1 MIKVLYVG
9 GKEVSIPELQGKN
22 VHVDY
27 VQNGMIALSAVQTSD
42 FDAVIIEN
50 ELPLMTPNRLIK
62 ELTQTG
68 VGMPVIGLIRSD
80 ERRKGLLDDY
90 EAGLFSY
97 YEPGLEDG
105 DKLLDALTSA
115 KRFHDFKKDSPR
127 TTIRHFTGV
136 GLSLIHI

>member
-90 EAGLFSY
+90 EAGLFSLMSQ
-97 YEPGLEDG
+97 GWRMV
-105 DKLLDALTSA
+105 TS
-115 KRFHDFKKDSPR
+115 
-127 TTIRHFTGV
+127 
-136 GLSLIHI
+136 SLILLHQLNDFMILKRIVQGQPSGILLE

>member
-1 MIKVLYVG
+1 
-9 GKEVSIPELQGKN
+9 
-22 VHVDY
+22 
-27 VQNGMIALSAVQTSD
+27 MIALSAVQTSD

-97 YEPGLEDG
+97 YEPGLG
-105 DKLLDALTSA
+105 MVTS
-115 KRFHDFKKDSPR
+115 
-127 TTIRHFTGV
+127 
-136 GLSLIHI
+136 SLIPLDQLNNFMILKKKVLEQPLGILLE

>member
-42 FDAVIIEN
+42 FDAVIIED

-97 YEPGLEDG
+97 FEPGLGDG
-105 DKLLDALTSA
+105 DQLLNTLSHLNN
-115 KRFHDFKKDSPR
+115 FMILKKKVLEQPLG
-127 TTIRHFTGV
+127 I
-136 GLSLIHI
+136 LLE